1 MTTSYIPG
9 QYTAPAAIVLTPP
22 SGGVLWGV
30 WVRGREMAQMLV
42 EDLIDYGAHFG
53 QEIWDGETR
62 ALIVVFVA
70 MPASEALRAICTR
83 YGPIATH
90 AASLDVTG
98 VWEEYRQ
105 CIK

>member
-1 MTTSYIPG
+1 MTTASILG

-22 SGGVLWGV
+22 PGGVLWGV
-30 WVRGREMAQMLV
+30 WVSGQQMARMLI

-53 QEIWDGETR
+53 QETWEDEVR
-62 ALIVVFVA
+62 ALVVVFVT
-70 MPASEALRAICTR
+70 MPAASALRDICTR

-98 VWEEYRQ
+98 VWEEY
-105 CIK
+105 K